1 MCGKA
6 AVSPP
11 GPLDSRPGLAG
22 GGPVGHWQQNW
33 HQHVSCVT
41 QFFCAR
47 MSLRN
52 HPSTWIYF
60 FFINESWTRL
70 LENLGQPVTCHLHL
84 AEPRCRK
91 GVFNGAAEREL
102 QKHCRPCLF
111 YLQCRLM
118 LSLVQYGLIY
128 PAHCEMHFFFLD
140 VDAELRRNEGISRVS
155 QTRGLM
161 PAGISH
167 IFKWV
172 LQSRCS
178 SQGYNSQKWGAA
190 GKITQSCDHTLW
202 LLWILFFHEI
212 IQDPQ
217 MT

>member
-1 MCGKA
+1 MEKLQSLPQGLWIQDQA
-6 AVSPP
+6 WQVGALLAT
-11 GPLDSRPGLAG
+11 GSRIGI
-22 GGPVGHWQQNW
+22 
-33 HQHVSCVT
+33 S
-41 QFFCAR
+41 
-47 MSLRN
+47 MSLVL
-52 HPSTWIYF
+52 HSFFVPGWAWGTTLQHEFI

-178 SQGYNSQKWGAA
+178 SRGYNSQKWGAA